1 MVGNLSLLL
10 LGNLHRFTYWEKIV
24 FARFN
29 AGNDGYVMTL
39 KEERNGRAIRIR
51 KGGENVVATQNH
63 ATLIDD
69 FLIALLNKCIFL

>member
-10 LGNLHRFTYWEKIV
+10 LGNLNRLTYWEIV

-29 AGNDGYVMTL
+29 ARNDGYVMTL

-51 KGGENVVATQNH
+51 KGGKKRRRYPKPSH
-63 ATLIDD
+63 FD
-69 FLIALLNKCIFL
+69 